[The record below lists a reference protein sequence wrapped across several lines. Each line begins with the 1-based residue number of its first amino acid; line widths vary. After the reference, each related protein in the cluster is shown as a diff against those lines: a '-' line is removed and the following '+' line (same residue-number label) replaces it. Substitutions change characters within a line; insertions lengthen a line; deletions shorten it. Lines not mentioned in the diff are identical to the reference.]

1 MGVKRTTRIFKLF
14 KVNFFSY
21 LISVPSMNEN
31 TEDCSEGSLYSDPD
45 SPIKECKAKDK
56 DTTITLIKPQT
67 KG

>member
-1 MGVKRTTRIFKLF
+1 M
-14 KVNFFSY
+14 Y
-21 LISVPSMNEN
+21 LISVPSIHEN

-56 DTTITLIKPQT
+56 DTTLIKPQT